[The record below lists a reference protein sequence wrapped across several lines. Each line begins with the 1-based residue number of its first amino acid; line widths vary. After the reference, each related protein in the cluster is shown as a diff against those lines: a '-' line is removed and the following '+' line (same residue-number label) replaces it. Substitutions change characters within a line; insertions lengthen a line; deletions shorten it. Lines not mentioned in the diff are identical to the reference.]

1 MPSLAWVALS
11 LLVVAQAPKEPAKD
25 LFLRSASVPGVELR
39 FVDYHWQPAIFEA
52 MASGKGDVPEAK
64 RNWVVARI
72 IIEERPLTLEDK
84 RLPVGNYGLALWPNL
99 DGKGAEPDT
108 EQKAGATIAG
118 EPQAN
123 TGTTSMSEPTTGTI
137 EPTSSMM
144 RFLFFCASAMVS
156 SLSKAII
163 GRSTMRRVA
172 CEADTRLDMVC
183 DATWERLSPVTR
195 ARA

>member
-84 RLPVGNYGLALWPNL
+84 RLPVGNYGFALWPNL
-99 DGKGAEPDT
+99 DGKG
-108 EQKAGATIAG
+108 
-118 EPQAN
+118 
-123 TGTTSMSEPTTGTI
+123 MSYE
-137 EPTSSMM
+137 
-144 RFLFFCASAMVS
+144 
-156 SLSKAII
+156 
-163 GRSTMRRVA
+163 MRRV
-172 CEADTRLDMVC
+172 DMRDVFP
-183 DATWERLSPVTR
+183 ALNAMAPAPRGETMYKGPAKFAPLSPTAERLEVTMTEGQGGTVLLTLR
-195 ARA
+195 YGDRSLPLTLTR

>member
-99 DGKGAEPDT
+99 DGKG
-108 EQKAGATIAG
+108 
-118 EPQAN
+118 
-123 TGTTSMSEPTTGTI
+123 MSYE
-137 EPTSSMM
+137 
-144 RFLFFCASAMVS
+144 
-156 SLSKAII
+156 
-163 GRSTMRRVA
+163 MRRV
-172 CEADTRLDMVC
+172 DMRDVFP
-183 DATWERLSPVTR
+183 DLNAMAPAPRGETMYKGPAKFAPLSPTAERLEVTMTEGQGGTVLLTLR
-195 ARA
+195 YGDRSLPLTLTR